1 MQYGRIHEMLS
12 PYYCNLSLTFFVFPL
27 YIGIETL
34 YALIPDS
41 RLRQHA
47 GDLNME
53 IRNSYCQNSK
63 CSDYG
68 KKGLGNIVFYDHY
81 GKRGRKLLRCKTC
94 NHRFSERK
102 GSIFFGLHTDEKTIR
117 KTLRCLSEGKSIRAT
132 ASIIG
137 IDKDT
142 VHRIFE
148 RTRANYEK
156 ILGILLKDLNMEEGE
171 FEYLWTFF
179 RKNKKR
185 FRKTALEQKNISIDM
200 VEQDA

>member
-1 MQYGRIHEMLS
+1 
-12 PYYCNLSLTFFVFPL
+12 
-27 YIGIETL
+27 
-34 YALIPDS
+34 
-41 RLRQHA
+41 
-47 GDLNME
+47 ME
-53 IRNSYCQNSK
+53 LKNSYCPNRE

-68 KKGLGNIVFYDHY
+68 KRGLGNIVLYDHY
-81 GKRGRKLLRCKTC
+81 GKWGRKLLRCKTC

-148 RTRANYEK
+148 RARIHYER
-156 ILGILLKDLNMEEGE
+156 ILRKFLSDLQIEEDE
-171 FEYLWTFF
+171 FENLWPFIK
-179 RKNKKR
+179 RRKKR
-185 FRKTALEQKNISIDM
+185 FRKVALETDPAFLTRGGVDL

>member
-1 MQYGRIHEMLS
+1 
-12 PYYCNLSLTFFVFPL
+12 
-27 YIGIETL
+27 
-34 YALIPDS
+34 
-41 RLRQHA
+41 
-47 GDLNME
+47 ME
-53 IRNSYCQNSK
+53 IRNSCCPNSK
-63 CSDYG
+63 CRDYR
-68 KKGLGNIVFYDHY
+68 KRGLGNIVFYDSY
-81 GKRGRKLLRCKTC
+81 GKNGRKLLRCRTC

-148 RTRANYEK
+148 RTRANYER
-156 ILGILLKDLNMEEGE
+156 ILSILLKDLNMEEGE
-171 FEYLWTFF
+171 FEDLWTFF
-179 RKNKKR
+179 RKNRKR
-185 FRKTALEQKNISIDM
+185 FRKTSLDEKNISIDM